1 MKNRKKW
8 STLKEMLFLYL
19 AITKLLYWFST
30 ITEMAFGGGI
40 ADNIFEL
47 VMNRLWT
54 QDLLILFSIL
64 IFHFMEKLKVQQLLQ
79 YAIAYVAFVGVIFAQ
94 IWIGDTFFEPAHM
107 AGTLGGLI
115 WEIGYL
121 GFFIF
126 FTVGFLFL
134 AIALNVKEHFK
145 KKAKESSGMQAT
157 DTELVMND
165 FSNALVCDSCKDE
178 LKDKLN
184 LFGQFVGEW
193 EFEGVSGKGT
203 SDEMRVRGEWI
214 FSWILSGTAIQDV
227 FICPSREECEKNPT
241 PDAEYGT
248 TTRFY
253 NQATDAWDMFYGVA
267 GATHILEGRQVGE
280 RIVVDN
286 KSETDGKTQWVFS
299 DITARSFNWQNKT
312 SHDDGVTWG
321 VNFELSATRVV

>member
-1 MKNRKKW
+1 MKNKKKW

-94 IWIGDTFFEPAHM
+94 IWIGDTFFEPEHM

-121 GFFIF
+121 GFFVF
-126 FTVGFLFL
+126 FTVGFLFM

-145 KKAKESSGMQAT
+145 KKAKESPGTQTT
-157 DTELVMND
+157 DTEMVMND
-165 FSNALVCDSCKDE
+165 F
-178 LKDKLN
+178 
-184 LFGQFVGEW
+184 
-193 EFEGVSGKGT
+193 
-203 SDEMRVRGEWI
+203 
-214 FSWILSGTAIQDV
+214 
-227 FICPSREECEKNPT
+227 
-241 PDAEYGT
+241 
-248 TTRFY
+248 
-253 NQATDAWDMFYGVA
+253 
-267 GATHILEGRQVGE
+267 
-280 RIVVDN
+280 
-286 KSETDGKTQWVFS
+286 
-299 DITARSFNWQNKT
+299 
-312 SHDDGVTWG
+312 
-321 VNFELSATRVV
+321 

>member
-1 MKNRKKW
+1 MKKVKKW

-19 AITKLLYWFST
+19 AITKLLYWFNT
-30 ITEMAFGGGI
+30 IMEMAFGGGI

-47 VMNRLWT
+47 VVNRLWT
-54 QDLLILFSIL
+54 QDLFILFSIL
-64 IFHFMEKLKVQQLLQ
+64 IFYFMDKLKVQQLLQ

-94 IWIGDTFFEPAHM
+94 IWVGDTFFEPEHM

-126 FTVGFLFL
+126 FTVGFLFM
-134 AIALNVKEHFK
+134 AIALNVKEYFK
-145 KKAKESSGMQAT
+145 IKGKESGAQAT
-157 DTELVMND
+157 DTEMVMND

-178 LKDKLN
+178 LKDRLN

-193 EFEGVSGKGT
+193 EFEGISGKGT
-203 SDEMRVRGEWI
+203 PDERRVHGEWI
-214 FSWILSGTAIQDV
+214 FSWILNGTAIQDV

-248 TTRFY
+248 TMRFY
-253 NQATDAWDMFYGVA
+253 NQATDSWNMFYGFA
-267 GATHILEGRQVGE
+267 GATHILEGRQVDDH
-280 RIVVDN
+280 IVVSN
-286 KSETDGKTQWVFS
+286 KSETDGMTEWVFS
-299 DITARSFNWQNKT
+299 EIKPKSFNWQNKT
-312 SHDDGVTWG
+312 SHDNGVTWD
-321 VNFELSATRVV
+321 VNFELNATRIV